1 MSSRSTSLWLRPTS
15 LYCILLYTLVAAASH
30 SHPHSHGLVPR
41 TQCYSGVF
49 VLVSRG
55 SEEPQGQSVLETIAS
70 GIAAAIPNSGSNEV
84 VYPATL
90 SFWDSA
96 PTGVTDAQQQMQ
108 DYASQCPTGQMVLL
122 GYSQGSYVL
131 ATALAGGNFS
141 DESWS
146 PIATDVGQ
154 NGRSNAMA
162 GVWCGEADG
171 VYRPVAAVVLFGDPN
186 RVLGQ
191 GTAAI
196 GTNCAETCTATAPLA
211 LTSPYNTA
219 MSVYSDRLEHWCEAN
234 DPICCKTGH
243 DIQTHLSYWS
253 VNTTDS
259 VVQFVQSKLGSN
271 TSSSTASSSTASS
284 ATSTTA
290 LSATSSTSLPPASS
304 SAASSSV
311 LSAASSIESALS
323 TKTAELAAATA
334 SAGSS
339 STDASSPAA
348 TPAAASASSAASAP
362 ATSGAAHHVGMTR
375 IIVCTF
381 AAIAVFG
388 LY

>member
-1 MSSRSTSLWLRPTS
+1 MSFRGVSTSLRLAS
-15 LYCILLYTLVAAASH
+15 LCCIFLSTLVAATSH
-30 SHPHSHGLVPR
+30 SHLHSHGLVPR

-55 SEEPQGQSVLETIAS
+55 SAEPQGQSVLETIAS
-70 GIAAAIPNSGSNEV
+70 GIAAAITNSGSNEV

-108 DYASQCPTGQMVLL
+108 DYASQCPAGQMVLL

-146 PIATDVGQ
+146 PIAADVGQ

-162 GVWCGEADG
+162 
-171 VYRPVAAVVLFGDPN
+171 R
-186 RVLGQ
+186 
-191 GTAAI
+191 
-196 GTNCAETCTATAPLA
+196 PLA
-211 LTSPYNTA
+211 LTNPYNTA
-219 MSVYSDRLEHWCEAN
+219 MSVYSDQLEHWCEAN

-243 DIQTHLSYWS
+243 DIQAHLSYWS

-271 TSSSTASSSTASS
+271 TSSSTASSSTAFS
-284 ATSTTA
+284 ATSSTA

-304 SAASSSV
+304 SAASSSA